1 MVQQFLSRVDSF
13 TNDAGG
19 KERSNVIFFK
29 KEENTEANIRTIKT
43 NSFRRNMK
51 DQISDKGKK
60 SGADVSTLFYSF
72 NQISHFDFHLNFFI
86 DFR

>member
-1 MVQQFLSRVDSF
+1 MVQEFLSRVDSF

-19 KERSNVIFFK
+19 KERSDVIFFK

-51 DQISDKGKK
+51 D
-60 SGADVSTLFYSF
+60 
-72 NQISHFDFHLNFFI
+72 
-86 DFR
+86 